1 MPALSR
7 WLSPIG
13 GLAVAL
19 SATAGQGYLP
29 TVGPAPVRF
38 ETPAPPAPVM
48 VALPPLVFIEPRPL
62 TDTNE
67 TVASTSPAAATA
79 PPNLPGAAPTEATTS
94 SPAEVT
100 VFVSPLGPLE
110 PTGVATNSL
119 AAPAETEVIAPQM
132 LLKYFMRPAGTNSAG
147 VSIFAPVGFVPPQP
161 LAPPSSSATFQ
172 TTPPAKP

>member
-38 ETPAPPAPVM
+38 ETPAPPAPVT
-48 VALPPLVFIEPRPL
+48 VALPPLIFIEPRPL

-67 TVASTSPAAATA
+67 TVASASPAAATE
-79 PPNLPGAAPTEATTS
+79 PGAAPTETATS
-94 SPAEVT
+94 PPAETT
-100 VFVSPLGPLE
+100 VLVSPLGPLE
-110 PTGVATNSL
+110 SIGVTTNPL
-119 AAPAETEVIAPQM
+119 APPVDTEVIAPQM
-132 LLKYFMRPAGTNSAG
+132 LLKFFMRPAGTNSAG

>member
-19 SATAGQGYLP
+19 SATAGEGYLP

-38 ETPAPPAPVM
+38 ETPAPPAPVT
-48 VALPPLVFIEPRPL
+48 VAFPPLVFIEPRPL

-67 TVASTSPAAATA
+67 TVAPASPAESV
-79 PPNLPGAAPTEATTS
+79 PNLPGAAPTEVTPPP
-94 SPAEVT
+94 PAEVT
-100 VFVSPLGPLE
+100 IFVSPLGPLE